1 MVGGVAVLSR
11 CTASGPAGAGAVLTV
26 ANQAWR
32 MPSRCRSCEC
42 CALSSP
48 GVVSRWLLPLLS
60 RLLSVAA
67 NSSGL
72 QGVLSRRKTT
82 SKPGRMSLPLSAAPP
97 AFWVRP
103 EARSGATG
111 RYRATRQPPLRRP
124 GHVGRDMPINGVGT
138 SLLAQWDEYRC
149 GGKKRPMRTGTG
161 LTVVA
166 IGAILA
172 FAVTTSPSFFNIQIA
187 GWVIMLT
194 GVVSMVLTR
203 RDYSQLLQ
211 RLRPRARVVERN
223 PEPRALGPG
232 QVFHPPPAG
241 GTPARRGTAVGG

>member
-1 MVGGVAVLSR
+1 
-11 CTASGPAGAGAVLTV
+11 
-26 ANQAWR
+26 
-32 MPSRCRSCEC
+32 
-42 CALSSP
+42 
-48 GVVSRWLLPLLS
+48 
-60 RLLSVAA
+60 
-67 NSSGL
+67 
-72 QGVLSRRKTT
+72 
-82 SKPGRMSLPLSAAPP
+82 
-97 AFWVRP
+97 
-103 EARSGATG
+103 
-111 RYRATRQPPLRRP
+111 
-124 GHVGRDMPINGVGT
+124 
-138 SLLAQWDEYRC
+138 
-149 GGKKRPMRTGTG
+149 MRTGTG

-232 QVFHPPPAG
+232 QVLQPPPAG
-241 GTPARRGTAVGG
+241 GNPLAEARPSADEATADGTVQDTVEQVEETGKEHSQGTNPEPSG

>member
-1 MVGGVAVLSR
+1 
-11 CTASGPAGAGAVLTV
+11 
-26 ANQAWR
+26 
-32 MPSRCRSCEC
+32 
-42 CALSSP
+42 
-48 GVVSRWLLPLLS
+48 
-60 RLLSVAA
+60 
-67 NSSGL
+67 
-72 QGVLSRRKTT
+72 
-82 SKPGRMSLPLSAAPP
+82 
-97 AFWVRP
+97 
-103 EARSGATG
+103 
-111 RYRATRQPPLRRP
+111 
-124 GHVGRDMPINGVGT
+124 
-138 SLLAQWDEYRC
+138 
-149 GGKKRPMRTGTG
+149 MRTGTG

-232 QVFHPPPAG
+232 QVFHPPPSG
-241 GTPARRGTAVGG
+241 GNPLAEARPSADEATADRTVQGTVEQVEETGKEHS